1 MCAIVDANVASE
13 VFGENPPPAA
23 EEFLE
28 WITDG
33 RGVLVV
39 GGRLYEELD
48 GHSPGFRQWAGQAI
62 LARQMRVV
70 NEDKVN
76 ARERQIHSA
85 RGHRSDDPHILAL
98 AQVSGARLLYSNDR
112 DLQQDFANRRLINQP
127 RGKIYSTLVNKNFAR
142 SHRNL
147 LSRRDLCKL

>member
-23 EEFLE
+23 AKFLD

-39 GGRLYEELD
+39 GGKLYAELD
-48 GHSPGFRQWAGQAI
+48 GHSPDFRLWATQAI

-70 NEDKVN
+70 NEDEVN
-76 ARERQIHSA
+76 AKERQICNA
-85 RGHRSDDPHILAL
+85 GRHRSNDPHVLAL

-112 DLQQDFANRRLINQP
+112 DLQQDFGDRRLVDQP
-127 RGKIYSTLVNKNFAR
+127 RGKVYSTLVNKNFAR
-142 SHRNL
+142 SHRSL
-147 LSRRDLCKL
+147 LSRQDLCEV

>member
-48 GHSPGFRQWAGQAI
+48 GHSPDFRRWASQAI
-62 LARQMRVV
+62 LARQMRI
-70 NEDKVN
+70 EDEDLVN
-76 ARERQIHSA
+76 AKERQIRNA
-85 RGHRSDDPHILAL
+85 GQHRSDDPHVLAL
-98 AQVSGARLLYSNDR
+98 AHVSGARLLYSNDR
-112 DLQQDFANRRLINQP
+112 DLQQDFGDRGLIDHP
-127 RGKIYSTLVNKNFAR
+127 RGKVYSTLVNKSFAR

-147 LSRRDLCKL
+147 LSRRDLCRV